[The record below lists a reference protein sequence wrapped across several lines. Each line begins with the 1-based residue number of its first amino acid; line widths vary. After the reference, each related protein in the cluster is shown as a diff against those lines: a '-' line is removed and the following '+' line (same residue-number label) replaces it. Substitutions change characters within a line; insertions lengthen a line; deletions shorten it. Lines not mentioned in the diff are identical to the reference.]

1 MPVEY
6 VGSTPVASRLL
17 RYTVRPK
24 PGQTASERVLHI
36 VGQHCR
42 PETAEREF
50 AMTRRKHGTQGATR
64 KSPAKYEL
72 PEPNEVATHLRRTR
86 PNGRRYWAVTRDGE
100 TATHTRQEGDIVR
113 QAEARHLITSY
124 DAEDVNPDDPDQV
137 ARAFAFT
144 VARHK
149 SLYPGEQATF
159 VGQAEGKG
167 KKFHVHTTRNA
178 TLFADMIV
186 GGKLYKAGT
195 KLAGHLTDIDTMRE
209 RADAFL
215 AEHGA
220 EYGLGP
226 QQLATIKDQKRNKR
240 SVMDRRMAA
249 RGEISNH
256 DMIRDAWELSMDDP
270 RTADL
275 DSFVHV
281 MAEHGVE
288 VTAPG
293 SRHGT
298 LPIIYR
304 LSYRAAQMRTPVRG
318 KSLGERYDYAGAVA
332 QLEAKAAGLMR
343 EPRPKRVP
351 AGPPRSVAVPTA
363 KELAKAQAD
372 VAQLGREE
380 RLHAW
385 LDDWAR
391 DEYVTVEE
399 LLSERNFSLDIEA
412 DRERL
417 HAKMKDWE
425 AAGQAAPPTQP
436 ESQTY
441 RTHPESKAQA
451 QPWPTPEPQ
460 KANRAVETVELQ
472 RLPSS
477 EEPALITGYESIG
490 DTNTSAAA
498 AIEKREQEQT
508 SDSASPAPSPV
519 LSVKLAA
526 LPLALA
532 AAEKLDAPY
541 RSRLRGV
548 RLKNQKA
555 QVHVDVMAAF
565 DELGR
570 EALLRGE
577 RIDESTVP
585 RIGPKFLEQFG
596 DRLSPAVR
604 AELQLRQA
612 KMQRVRTLSEQ
623 IDHDRSHYLELRD
636 ASERDD
642 PTGWQFSPEV
652 RELTFNLKLTT
663 QRLATLRE
671 QIASGMYEVGGHSP
685 AALIL
690 QETGLRRQQGD
701 RPEFGS

>member
-124 DAEDVNPDDPDQV
+124 DVEDVNPDDPDQV
-137 ARAFAFT
+137 ARAFAYT

-149 SLYPGEQATF
+149 ALYPGEQATF

-178 TLFADMIV
+178 TLFADMNV
-186 GGKLYKAGT
+186 GGRLYKAGT
-195 KLAGHLTDIDTMRE
+195 KLAGDLTDIDTMRE

-226 QQLATIKDQKRNKR
+226 QRLASIKDQKRDKR

-256 DMIRDAWELSMDDP
+256 DMIRDAWERSMDDP
-270 RTADL
+270 QTVDL
-275 DSFVHV
+275 DSFVYS
-281 MAEHGVE
+281 MAEYGVE
-288 VTAPG
+288 VTSPGEGRGTAPK
-293 SRHGT
+293 
-298 LPIIYR
+298 IYG
-304 LSYRAAQMRTPVRG
+304 LSYKAVKMRTPVRG
-318 KSLGERYDYAGAVA
+318 KSLGERYDYAGTVA
-332 QLEAKAAGLMR
+332 QLEAKAVGQMR
-343 EPRPKRVP
+343 EPRLERVQ
-351 AGPPRSVAVPTA
+351 AGPPRSVAEPSSE
-363 KELAKAQAD
+363 ELSEAQAD
-372 VAQLGREE
+372 VAQLAREE

-391 DEYVTVEE
+391 EEYVTVEE
-399 LLSERNFSLDIEA
+399 LLSERGFSLDIEA
-412 DRERL
+412 DRELL
-417 HAKMKDWE
+417 HAKMMDWE
-425 AAGQAAPPTQP
+425 AAGQVAPRTQP
-436 ESQTY
+436 GPQTH
-441 RTHPESKAQA
+441 RTHPESKAQVR
-451 QPWPTPEPQ
+451 PRPTPEPQ
-460 KANRAVETVELQ
+460 KPNRAVETAELQ

-477 EEPALITGYESIG
+477 EEPALITGYGSIG

-498 AIEKREQEQT
+498 AIEKQEQEQT
-508 SDSASPAPSPV
+508 SDSAAPSLSPI
-519 LSVKLAA
+519 LSVTPAA
-526 LPLALA
+526 LSLGA
-532 AAEKLDAPY
+532 ADKLDQPY
-541 RSRLRGV
+541 QSRLRSV
-548 RLKNQKA
+548 RLKNQEA
-555 QVHVDVMAAF
+555 QVHVDAMAVF
-565 DELGR
+565 DELAR

-585 RIGPKFLEQFG
+585 RIGPNFLEHFG
-596 DRLSPAVR
+596 DQLSPLVR
-604 AELQLRQA
+604 AQLQLRQA
-612 KMQRVRTLSEQ
+612 KMQRAKTLNEQ
-623 IDHDRSHYLELRD
+623 IEQAKSQYLKLRD
-636 ASERDD
+636 ANERGD

-652 RELTFNLKLTT
+652 RELSDNLKLTNR
-663 QRLATLRE
+663 RLATIRE
-671 QIASGMYEVGGHSP
+671 QIASGAYEVVSRSLATP
-685 AALIL
+685 IL
-690 QETGLRRQQGD
+690 REIGPQQQEGN